1 MNLNKAQRL
10 LGEVIERQNMYVT
23 AAQYNDGVN
32 NKQYGKPWCARG
44 WVGGWV
50 GGGSHTS

>member
-23 AAQYNDGVN
+23 AAQHNDAVN
-32 NKQYGKPWCARG
+32 NKQYGKP
-44 WVGGWV
+44 
-50 GGGSHTS
+50 